1 LSSGKAFLR
10 KNFRKKG
17 LPFSKYNS
25 KLAHDKKLSLLSVFV
40 TQSLIKTQNIFCKQ
54 LSARDFVAILNKEV
68 VKILERSIGKII
80 LNAVALKD
88 SVAKRRIYF

>member
-1 LSSGKAFLR
+1 MR

-17 LPFSKYNS
+17 LPFSEYNS
-25 KLAHDKKLSLLSVFV
+25 KLAEKKLSLLSVFV
-40 TQSLIKTQNIFCKQ
+40 TQSLIKTLNIFSKQ

-68 VKILERSIGKII
+68 VKILERTIGKII
-80 LNAVALKD
+80 LNAIALKD